1 MAEESL
7 DAEQEAL
14 ESYFQG
20 MPVGAVLR
28 VGGIRSCAL
37 FGDVIKRAGSCARE
51 CLISDDICTPSHR

>member
-20 MPVGAVLR
+20 EDAEILVDKSR
-28 VGGIRSCAL
+28 WH
-37 FGDVIKRAGSCARE
+37 E
-51 CLISDDICTPSHR
+51 CQEATVQLQLVKPRGKLLC